1 MPIPI
6 QNNVSPRS
14 HHLAIGAACVLVAGI
29 LAWLLIARPAT
40 DSAPTG
46 AVRDGVSVT
55 ATAPTATLVVGQQLA
70 VKVLVD
76 TREFSVSAVDLAL
89 AYDAKRLKIIG
100 VKSGGFLP
108 VVLTEGAAANGR
120 APIIIGSGTKPV
132 SGNYRA
138 DHRHQDRCRGSRQ
151 ERYGSSRAPH
161 AYYSLGF
168 FVDIFISVKAVKWY
182 TDGNRTNSFL
192 YSS

>member
-120 APIIIGSGTKPV
+120 ATIIIGSGTKPV
-132 SGNYRA
+132 SGSGA
-138 DHRHQDRCRGSRQ
+138 VMAITVEAIASGEAIIEPTTDTKIAAAG
-151 ERYGSSRAPH
+151 H
-161 AYYSLGF
+161 AK
-168 FVDIFISVKAVKWY
+168 SVTGRLVPL
-182 TDGNRTNSFL
+182 TLTIR
-192 YSS
+192 